1 MWGFLILGVSG
12 LQVADMDEM
21 NIALHILYVSIDATL
36 APAGNVH
43 HAKQGTLFDFRL
55 LRKSFV
61 IVRNI
66 V

>member
-21 NIALHILYVSIDATL
+21 NIALHILYVTIDATL

-43 HAKQGTLFDFRL
+43 HAKQGILFDFR
-55 LRKSFV
+55 V
-61 IVRNI
+61 IR
-66 V
+66 